1 MTVFATLRNQD
12 DMSLLPCEFN
22 PSSVK
27 LTKSATWSTPPARN
41 AKAHPRPQFVGTG
54 PQTLSLSLLF
64 NAYGRDGSPIALPV
78 ALAVQKLLDWTQPTQ
93 RSQEAHNP
101 APPTIE
107 FYWGAQVTMTGFL
120 KNVEIDYLLFDNDGT
135 PLRATANVT
144 LQALPQTTPGTN
156 PTSGGISGRRSAQ
169 TNRATRSP
177 RSRNAN
183 TATRGCGGRSP
194 SRTTSMIRA
203 GCLREQDFCY
213 PRARRQS
220 RSRPWE
226 ATPDEP
232 FRLRHKAAHHGG
244 RHRAPLGD

>member
-169 TNRATRSP
+169 TTQGDSLASIAQREYGDAGLWRAIAIANDIDDPGRVPAGTRLLLPP
-177 RSRNAN
+177 RTQAV
-183 TATRGCGGRSP
+183 ALAAVGG
-194 SRTTSMIRA
+194 
-203 GCLREQDFCY
+203 D
-213 PRARRQS
+213 PR
-220 RSRPWE
+220 
-226 ATPDEP
+226 
-232 FRLRHKAAHHGG
+232 
-244 RHRAPLGD
+244 